1 MSIQWFPGHMAKA
14 RKEMSEKLKA
24 VDMVIELRDARIPNA
39 SCNPLLESISVSKP
53 RLVILTKKDKAD
65 PQETAKWLKHLN
77 EKNITLA
84 FDLNKDKLINPIT
97 SACLEVMREKH
108 EKMRSKGI
116 NPRAIRAMVVGIPN
130 VGKSTL
136 INRLAKRKV
145 AQTANKPGVTR
156 ALKLIVVNE
165 TLQLIDTPG
174 VLWPKFDDQITGM
187 YLALTGAIN
196 DEAIL
201 IDDVLTFGLERLIE
215 SYPEKLIER
224 YDIKVTLDSH
234 QVLESIAK
242 NRGYITTK
250 GLDLKR
256 TIDSILKDIRN
267 DQLGPLTWELYHE

>member
-14 RKEMSEKLKA
+14 KKEMSEKLKA
-24 VDMVIELRDARIPNA
+24 VDMVIELRDARIPSA
-39 SCNPLLESISVSKP
+39 SCNPLLESISINKP

-65 PQETAKWLKHLN
+65 PLETAKWLKHLN
-77 EKNITLA
+77 EKNVTLA

-97 SACLEVMREKH
+97 NACLEVMREKH
-108 EKMRSKGI
+108 EKIRSKGI

-136 INRLAKRKV
+136 INRLVKRKV

-201 IDDVLTFGLERLIE
+201 IDDVLIFGLERLIE

-224 YDIKVTLDSH
+224 YDIKVTADPH
-234 QVLESIAK
+234 QVLEAIAK

-250 GLDLKR
+250 GFDFKR